1 MKKILMVVTSHGSLG
16 DSGHATGLWMEE
28 FTTPYY
34 AFLDAGFEVTVASPA
49 GGCVPIDPK
58 SMQPENSSPSVC
70 RFGEAGET
78 VLGKTVRLADCRA
91 ADFVALFY
99 PGGHG
104 PMWDLA
110 ADPVNAALLEE
121 FVAQDKPVAAVCHG
135 PAALL
140 AARIPDG
147 SALVRG
153 RKVTGFS
160 DSEEILVGLN
170 RIVPFLLEDR
180 LRKLGAEYRKGGDW
194 SEFAIADGKLVT
206 GQNPQSAGKTA
217 ELLLKLLR

>member
-16 DSGHATGLWMEE
+16 DSGHETGLWMEE

-49 GGCVPIDPK
+49 GGGVPIDPK

-140 AARIPDG
+140 AARMPDG
-147 SALVRG
+147 GG
-153 RKVTGFS
+153 RSPGFP
-160 DSEEILVGLN
+160 I
-170 RIVPFLLEDR
+170 R
-180 LRKLGAEYRKGGDW
+180 RKFWWA
-194 SEFAIADGKLVT
+194 
-206 GQNPQSAGKTA
+206 
-217 ELLLKLLR
+217 

>member
-34 AFLDAGFEVTVASPA
+34 AFLEAGFEVT
-49 GGCVPIDPK
+49 
-58 SMQPENSSPSVC
+58 
-70 RFGEAGET
+70 GET

-140 AARIPDG
+140 AARMPDG

>member
-1 MKKILMVVTSHGSLG
+1 MKRCWVKQSGWRIAAPPILLRYFIPA
-16 DSGHATGLWMEE
+16 DTGRCGIW
-28 FTTPYY
+28 P
-34 AFLDAGFEVTVASPA
+34 
-49 GGCVPIDPK
+49 
-58 SMQPENSSPSVC
+58 
-70 RFGEAGET
+70 
-78 VLGKTVRLADCRA
+78 
-91 ADFVALFY
+91 
-99 PGGHG
+99 
-104 PMWDLA
+104 
-110 ADPVNAALLEE
+110 DPVNAALLEE

-140 AARIPDG
+140 AARMPDG

-180 LRKLGAEYRKGGDW
+180 LRKLSAEYRKGGDW

>member
-16 DSGHATGLWMEE
+16 DSGHETGLWMEE

-110 ADPVNAALLEE
+110 RSGQRR
-121 FVAQDKPVAAVCHG
+121 VAVG
-135 PAALL
+135 
-140 AARIPDG
+140 
-147 SALVRG
+147 VR
-153 RKVTGFS
+153 R
-160 DSEEILVGLN
+160 
-170 RIVPFLLEDR
+170 
-180 LRKLGAEYRKGGDW
+180 
-194 SEFAIADGKLVT
+194 
-206 GQNPQSAGKTA
+206 AG
-217 ELLLKLLR
+217 

>member
-1 MKKILMVVTSHGSLG
+1 MKKILMVVTSHGVLG
-16 DSGHATGLWMEE
+16 DSGNATGLWMEE

-34 AFLDAGFEVTVASPA
+34 AFLDAGFEVTAASPA
-49 GGCVPIDPK
+49 GESVPVDPK
-58 SMQPENSSPSVC
+58 SMLPENRTPSVR

-78 VLGKTVRLADCRA
+78 VLDRTVRLADCRA

-110 ADPVNAALLEE
+110 ADPANAALLEE
-121 FVAQDKPVAAVCHG
+121 FAAQDKPVAAVCHG

-140 AARIPDG
+140 AARMPDG

-160 DSEEILVGLN
+160 DSEEVQVGLD
-170 RIVPFLLEDR
+170 RVVPFLLEDR
-180 LRKLGAEYRKGGDW
+180 LRELGAEYRKGDDW
-194 SEFAIADGKLVT
+194 TAFAVADGKLVT

-217 ELLLKLLR
+217 ELLLKLLH

>member
-1 MKKILMVVTSHGSLG
+1 MSKKNEEFSIRRTRGIIIRRREYEKILMVVTSHGSLG
-16 DSGHATGLWMEE
+16 DSGHETGLWMEE

-110 ADPVNAALLEE
+110 RSGQRR
-121 FVAQDKPVAAVCHG
+121 VAG
-135 PAALL
+135 
-140 AARIPDG
+140 G
-147 SALVRG
+147 VR
-153 RKVTGFS
+153 R
-160 DSEEILVGLN
+160 
-170 RIVPFLLEDR
+170 
-180 LRKLGAEYRKGGDW
+180 
-194 SEFAIADGKLVT
+194 
-206 GQNPQSAGKTA
+206 AG
-217 ELLLKLLR
+217 

>member
-121 FVAQDKPVAAVCHG
+121 FVAQDKPVAARRRCLRPG
-135 PAALL
+135 CRT
-140 AARIPDG
+140 ARRWCG
-147 SALVRG
+147 GG
-153 RKVTGFS
+153 RSPGFP
-160 DSEEILVGLN
+160 I
-170 RIVPFLLEDR
+170 R
-180 LRKLGAEYRKGGDW
+180 RKFWWA
-194 SEFAIADGKLVT
+194 
-206 GQNPQSAGKTA
+206 
-217 ELLLKLLR
+217 